1 MAKPAEA
8 VTAKRPYLS
17 KEARKA
23 QLVEAAAN
31 LVETQGW
38 SVLNMSTLADH
49 IGVSRQLV
57 YQHFPSLGSLLTAT
71 ANAIFNDTMQGTV
84 TAIAA
89 NQNDIRL
96 AIRAAAEVSLDMPN
110 GKGDALWYMIAGMN
124 TGLEEL
130 EVIRVSIRDIII
142 GLWTPM
148 AEKQLGLCEL
158 KAKALVWMM
167 IMAFWGIR
175 NLVRDGV
182 LGRTEGLQ
190 AFEQHADLVFQKL
203 SG

>member
-1 MAKPAEA
+1 MVKPTEA
-8 VTAKRPYLS
+8 ATTKRPYLN
-17 KEARKA
+17 KAERKA
-23 QLVEAAAN
+23 QLVEAAAS

-49 IGVSRQLV
+49 VGVSRQLV

-71 ANAIFNDTMQGTV
+71 AHAIFNDTMQGTMA
-84 TAIAA
+84 AIAA
-89 NQNDIRL
+89 NQNDIKL
-96 AIRAAAEVSLDMPN
+96 AISAAAEVSLDMSN

-130 EVIRVSIRDIII
+130 ETIRISIRNIII

-148 AEKQLGLCEL
+148 AQKQLDLCEVQ
-158 KAKALVWMM
+158 AKALVWMM
-167 IMAFWGIR
+167 IMSFWGIR

-182 LGRTEGLQ
+182 LSRTQGLDE
-190 AFEQHADLVFQKL
+190 FERHAMLVFQRLNK
-203 SG
+203 